1 MSRLNTLFAALCLAP
16 TLALAQMATAP
27 FEGRLKKI
35 QETKTISVAYRTDA
49 LPFSFEDN
57 EKKPAGYM
65 VDLCRS
71 VIGVIERQIGVTPLQ
86 VKWVPVTVQ
95 TRFSAIASGQADME
109 CGATTVTLGRMKEV
123 GFSTLTFVDGTG
135 LLVRNSTAGNSLMD
149 LANKKI
155 GVIAGTSNERA
166 LAEALKAKVVTA
178 TVVPVKS
185 REEGLAQLEAGTID
199 AFASDRVLLV
209 GLASKAKDPKALA
222 LLGDAL
228 SYEPYAIVL
237 PRGDWAMRQA
247 VDAALAQ
254 IYRSSAL
261 PEIYNRWF
269 GALGRP
275 SPVLEVMFAL
285 GRLPD
290 MHPAARHRLAH
301 ADGAARLPCR
311 VELQSP
317 AGNSST
323 TVEPSRKRPISSP
336 CASATGLVVVVV
348 PFAQRAAAR
357 RVDHAVPHRGHAADD
372 GGAHQHQHEGPG
384 AAFEDDRPR
393 ARCARTGPAR
403 RAPSSG

>member
-1 MSRLNTLFAALCLAP
+1 MSRLNALFAALCLAP
-16 TLALAQMATAP
+16 TLALAQMASAP

-35 QETKTISVAYRTDA
+35 HETKTISVAYRTDA

-57 EKKPAGYM
+57 EKKPTGYM
-65 VDLCRS
+65 VELCRS

-86 VKWVPVTVQ
+86 IKWVPVTLQ
-95 TRFSAIASGQADME
+95 TRFSAISSGQADME

-123 GFSTLTFVDGTG
+123 GFSSLTFVDGTG
-135 LLVRNSTAGNSLMD
+135 LLLRASTAGTSLMD

-166 LAEALKAKVVTA
+166 LAEALKSKVVTA
-178 TVVPVKS
+178 IVVPVKT
-185 REEGLAQLEAGTID
+185 REEGLAQLEAGSID

-209 GLASKAKDPKALA
+209 GLAGKSKDPKALA

-254 IYRSSAL
+254 IYKSSAL
-261 PEIYNRWF
+261 PDLYNRWF

-285 GRLPD
+285 GRLP
-290 MHPAARHRLAH
+290 
-301 ADGAARLPCR
+301 
-311 VELQSP
+311 E
-317 AGNSST
+317 
-323 TVEPSRKRPISSP
+323 
-336 CASATGLVVVVV
+336 
-348 PFAQRAAAR
+348 
-357 RVDHAVPHRGHAADD
+357 
-372 GGAHQHQHEGPG
+372 
-384 AAFEDDRPR
+384 
-393 ARCARTGPAR
+393 
-403 RAPSSG
+403 